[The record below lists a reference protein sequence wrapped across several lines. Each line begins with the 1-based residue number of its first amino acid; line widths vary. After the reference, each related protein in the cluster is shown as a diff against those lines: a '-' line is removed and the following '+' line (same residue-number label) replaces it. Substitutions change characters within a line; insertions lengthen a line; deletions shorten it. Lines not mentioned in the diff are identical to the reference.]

1 MNLQTLPTSA
11 STKGH
16 SSTVEMNLYR
26 GSESYPVLQS
36 SKSVIKVRDP
46 AAISPGDA
54 IMEII
59 VDGRVHRRDVRVIG
73 PSAEK
78 NWLDITDR

>member
-1 MNLQTLPTSA
+1 MNSLTLPGA
-11 STKGH
+11 SPKKGH
-16 SSTVEMNLYR
+16 SSTVQMSLHQ
-26 GSESYPVLQS
+26 GPIAYPVLQHS
-36 SKSVIKVRDP
+36 NRSIKPRDP

-73 PSAEK
+73 PSQNK

>member
-1 MNLQTLPTSA
+1 
-11 STKGH
+11 
-16 SSTVEMNLYR
+16 MNLYR
-26 GSESYPVLQS
+26 GNERYPVLQS
-36 SKSVIKVRDP
+36 SEYSVKVTNP

-73 PSAEK
+73 PSQKK
-78 NWLDITDR
+78 NWLDIADR

>member
-1 MNLQTLPTSA
+1 
-11 STKGH
+11 
-16 SSTVEMNLYR
+16 MNLYR
-26 GSESYPVLQS
+26 GSEIYPVLQS
-36 SKSVIKVRDP
+36 SEFSIKVPNP

-73 PSAEK
+73 PSKNK
-78 NWLDITDR
+78 NWLDIADR